1 MGVDISELE
10 NAVTAFQK
18 LKAAHSDWTDD
29 KVKTEAMSQSLLNAS
44 DAAIHFAETTELTS
58 ENIGKFKVQ
67 QEAAIEA
74 IEKGSLASKAASIGA
89 GLLTGA
95 LTSVGVAIVSLLAT
109 QFLEWLD
116 GVIHKQEKLAEKTEA
131 LRGEYESLT
140 SEIKSLQSELNGI
153 DAKISAMNGK
163 PLTITEQGELTE
175 LQLQRKELEQIL
187 AVKEKLA
194 EEKRTEASNAAVE
207 YFQNESHYNDM
218 YGGTFKGT
226 ILDDTK
232 YKIESMKELQQ
243 QISDARETLQ
253 EYAETYGVTSYEYNT
268 AKTDLDNLQGTYENL
283 SAAVSKNMEAINE
296 HRESLYGDGDE
307 VKNTRDAIDELT
319 NDWLHFD
326 NELGEAYSKFL
337 DKNSFDGLDRKF
349 KQMATDGTLSADVI
363 RQYEDFT
370 RLLEQSGFTAEEAAQ
385 HYKAAGE
392 AAQKAVPPSIDLSS
406 ADGLKTKLTE
416 IIEKANVLS
425 AMDINQAALSGG
437 SEKQK
442 EAWAELQA
450 VMAETGMTLEQIQEK
465 AVELGIVGADGA
477 SNITQAFIDANQNSA
492 VFANNLSQITN
503 RTDTLVS
510 AYKELSKGQQLSSN
524 VIMNLIQAYPQLETE
539 LTEYL
544 AGLRSQQQIMA
555 DLEAVYQADS
565 ENWKAL
571 MLAKMGNSETFFQSI
586 IVGNE
591 GWVKEFYNQYGVDL
605 SQCQTYAKAKLQ
617 IFQTITTAAYAAA
630 RATSGM
636 GNMQGPLP
644 YNAVSDELLAAS
656 DAIEQAIND
665 LNNISMG
672 SLEGQFH
679 SLNSAIDSTT
689 NKANDAAQALQ
700 SIASTSLSAING
712 LLDMTM
718 SMLKQDL
725 QSEKDRI
732 DGELQGIEE
741 EYQNSKDSIAASKDA
756 ALKDIEAQRKALQ
769 AKKKAQDKAYDDQIK
784 HLQKLKD
791 AQNDIYDDQIKA
803 AEDELDAYNKII
815 DAQLKLLRLKEEQHD
830 YERELADKQ
839 KDVADI
845 EAQLAELGLDDSIEA
860 QKKRLELEEELA
872 EKREELDEFQHD
884 KNVSDQ
890 EQALED
896 EREAFEE
903 KQQAIIDGI
912 QSQKDAY
919 NEMIDA
925 QIEGIREAKEA
936 FDESIQAQLDALADQ
951 KEQTQAYYDQMLA
964 NEESSYQARK
974 ALKEQEKADIEKK
987 INDTATLRKQA
998 IELIQEKSDDF
1009 YKRLLEWNRQYG
1021 TGIDADVIVKWNN
1034 AYTALEIFGGKQF
1047 NVLEVMNE
1055 LTLATNNFNTSL
1067 EEAVEKAG
1075 RLADALDRAIS
1086 KQNNVV
1092 PPDFGFQPG
1101 ASPGSR
1107 PYQGSAGTFHSGGE
1121 VGKDNLISGK
1131 KFSQLLSNLKTDE
1144 LPAILKKREWVL
1156 TEEQQ
1161 SDLYQYTQVQTE
1173 IIGAFE
1179 RMYQAVSNGISNLPS
1194 INTTSLL
1201 DLPDIPELAAVGGDN
1216 NAVFNFNTTITGNA
1230 DDDVMNNWFNKN
1242 VSAFEDRFARYTLGQ
1257 VNFKRS
1263 LRTNR

>member
-605 SQCQTYAKAKLQ
+605 SQCQTYAKAKLSNNYYSCICCCQ
-617 IFQTITTAAYAAA
+617 SYKRHGQYAGTIT
-630 RATSGM
+630 
-636 GNMQGPLP
+636 L
-644 YNAVSDELLAAS
+644 
-656 DAIEQAIND
+656 
-665 LNNISMG
+665 
-672 SLEGQFH
+672 
-679 SLNSAIDSTT
+679 
-689 NKANDAAQALQ
+689 
-700 SIASTSLSAING
+700 
-712 LLDMTM
+712 
-718 SMLKQDL
+718 
-725 QSEKDRI
+725 
-732 DGELQGIEE
+732 
-741 EYQNSKDSIAASKDA
+741 
-756 ALKDIEAQRKALQ
+756 
-769 AKKKAQDKAYDDQIK
+769 
-784 HLQKLKD
+784 
-791 AQNDIYDDQIKA
+791 
-803 AEDELDAYNKII
+803 
-815 DAQLKLLRLKEEQHD
+815 
-830 YERELADKQ
+830 
-839 KDVADI
+839 
-845 EAQLAELGLDDSIEA
+845 
-860 QKKRLELEEELA
+860 
-872 EKREELDEFQHD
+872 
-884 KNVSDQ
+884 
-890 EQALED
+890 
-896 EREAFEE
+896 
-903 KQQAIIDGI
+903 
-912 QSQKDAY
+912 
-919 NEMIDA
+919 
-925 QIEGIREAKEA
+925 
-936 FDESIQAQLDALADQ
+936 
-951 KEQTQAYYDQMLA
+951 
-964 NEESSYQARK
+964 
-974 ALKEQEKADIEKK
+974 
-987 INDTATLRKQA
+987 
-998 IELIQEKSDDF
+998 
-1009 YKRLLEWNRQYG
+1009 
-1021 TGIDADVIVKWNN
+1021 
-1034 AYTALEIFGGKQF
+1034 
-1047 NVLEVMNE
+1047 
-1055 LTLATNNFNTSL
+1055 
-1067 EEAVEKAG
+1067 
-1075 RLADALDRAIS
+1075 
-1086 KQNNVV
+1086 
-1092 PPDFGFQPG
+1092 
-1101 ASPGSR
+1101 
-1107 PYQGSAGTFHSGGE
+1107 
-1121 VGKDNLISGK
+1121 
-1131 KFSQLLSNLKTDE
+1131 
-1144 LPAILKKREWVL
+1144 
-1156 TEEQQ
+1156 
-1161 SDLYQYTQVQTE
+1161 
-1173 IIGAFE
+1173 
-1179 RMYQAVSNGISNLPS
+1179 
-1194 INTTSLL
+1194 
-1201 DLPDIPELAAVGGDN
+1201 
-1216 NAVFNFNTTITGNA
+1216 
-1230 DDDVMNNWFNKN
+1230 
-1242 VSAFEDRFARYTLGQ
+1242 
-1257 VNFKRS
+1257 
-1263 LRTNR
+1263 

>member
-1 MGVDISELE
+1 
-10 NAVTAFQK
+10 
-18 LKAAHSDWTDD
+18 
-29 KVKTEAMSQSLLNAS
+29 MSQSLHNAS
-44 DAAIHFAETTELTS
+44 DAAKHFAETTELTS
-58 ENIGKFKVQ
+58 ANIGKFKVQ
-67 QEAAIEA
+67 QEAAVEA

-95 LTSVGVAIVSLLAT
+95 LTSVGVAVVSLLAT

-140 SEIKSLQSELNGI
+140 SEIKSLQSELDGI

-392 AAQKAVPPSIDLSS
+392 AAQKAVLPSIDLSS

-465 AVELGIVGADGA
+465 VIDLGIVGADGA

-524 VIMNLIQAYPQLETE
+524 VIMSLIQAYPQLETE

-571 MLAKMGNSETFFQSI
+571 MLAKLTNSETFFQSI
-586 IVGNE
+586 ILGNE
-591 GWVKEFYNQYGVDL
+591 QWVKEFYNKYDIDL
-605 SQCQTYAKAKLQ
+605 SNCKSYAEAKLRIMNTLATNIEMMGDRIVEVEDTTGALISNKSQNVESAKA
-617 IFQTITTAAYAAA
+617 
-630 RATSGM
+630 S
-636 GNMQGPLP
+636 
-644 YNAVSDELLAAS
+644 AAS
-656 DAIEQAIND
+656 ADLLEQALND

-689 NKANDAAQALQ
+689 NKANEAAQALQ

-725 QSEKDRI
+725 QNEKDRI
-732 DGELQGIEE
+732 DGELEGIEE

-936 FDESIQAQLDALADQ
+936 FDESIQAQLDALAEQ
-951 KEQTQAYYDQMLA
+951 KEQTQAYYDAQLSSLQRNYEA
-964 NEESSYQARK
+964 DRESREQRK
-974 ALKEQEKADIEKK
+974 AELDKQ
-987 INDTATLRKQA
+987 INDTAALRKQA
-998 IELIQEKSDDF
+998 IEMIQEKSDDF

-1034 AYTALEIFGGKQF
+1034 AYTALETFGGKQF